1 MTKSMEEWDRKRCE
15 FEDEYGLM
23 RESGVFL
30 PEEERALC
38 TPEEELDDE
47 GREILRTLQTEVPI
61 PDNGEVL
68 E

>member
-1 MTKSMEEWDRKRCE
+1 
-15 FEDEYGLM
+15 M

-47 GREILRTLQTEVPI
+47 GREILRTLKTEVPI

>member
-1 MTKSMEEWDRKRCE
+1 MTKSMEEWDRKRRE

-30 PEEERALC
+30 
-38 TPEEELDDE
+38 PEEELDDE

>member
-1 MTKSMEEWDRKRCE
+1 MTKSMEEWDRKRRE
-15 FEDEYGLM
+15 FEDEDGLM

>member
-1 MTKSMEEWDRKRCE
+1 MTKSMEEWDRKRRE

-23 RESGVFL
+23 REPGVLL

-61 PDNGEVL
+61 PDNGEVS

>member
-1 MTKSMEEWDRKRCE
+1 MTKSMEEWDLKRRE

-30 PEEERALC
+30 
-38 TPEEELDDE
+38 PEEELDDE

-61 PDNGEVL
+61 PDNGEVS

>member
-1 MTKSMEEWDRKRCE
+1 MTKSMEEWDRKRRE
-15 FEDEYGLM
+15 FEEEYGLM

-30 PEEERALC
+30 
-38 TPEEELDDE
+38 PEEELDDE